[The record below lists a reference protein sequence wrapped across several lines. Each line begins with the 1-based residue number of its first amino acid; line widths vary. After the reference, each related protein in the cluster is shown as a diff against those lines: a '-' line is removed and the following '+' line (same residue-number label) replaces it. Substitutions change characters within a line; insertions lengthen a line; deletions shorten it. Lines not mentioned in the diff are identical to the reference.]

1 MQFRHEVKH
10 TIDRSDYITLCQ
22 RLGAV
27 MRPDPY
33 AGPDGTYAIHS
44 LYFDTLSDRV
54 LREKAEGMN
63 RREKFRLRCYNGD
76 LDHIRLEK
84 KVKRDDLCGKE
95 GVILTR
101 TQAEALL
108 RGEVQFPDS
117 APPLLLELSVRMRSE
132 GLLPRAIVDYVRRP
146 FVCPAGNVRVTLD
159 SEIRTGVYRTDFL
172 ALDRPTVPARN
183 APMLLEVKWDA
194 FLPDYVRTA
203 VTLPGVRWAAFS
215 KYAACRVYG

>member
-22 RLGAV
+22 RLNAV

-76 LDHIRLEK
+76 LDHVRLEK

-95 GVILTR
+95 GVVLTR
-101 TQAEALL
+101 AQV
-108 RGEVQFPDS
+108 EVCFPED
-117 APPLLLELSVRMRSE
+117 APALLLELSVRMRSE

-146 FVCPAGNVRVTLD
+146 YVCAAGNVRVTLD
-159 SEIRTGVYRTDFL
+159 SEVRTGAYRTDFL
-172 ALDRPTVPARN
+172 RTDRPTVPARN
-183 APMLLEVKWDA
+183 APLLLEVKWGA

>member
-22 RLGAV
+22 RLNAV

-76 LDHIRLEK
+76 LDHVRLEK

-95 GVILTR
+95 GVVLTR
-101 TQAEALL
+101 AQVEALL
-108 RGEVQFPDS
+108 RGEVCVPGD
-117 APPLLLELSVRMRSE
+117 APALLLELSVRMRSE

-146 FVCPAGNVRVTLD
+146 YVCAAGNVRVTLD
-159 SEIRTGVYRTDFL
+159 SEVRTGAYRTDFL
-172 ALDRPTVPARN
+172 RTDRPTVPARN
-183 APMLLEVKWDA
+183 APLLLEVKWGT
-194 FLPDYVRTA
+194 FLPDCVRTA